1 MPGKHRLQGQVPQGL
16 KREVHSRIFFAY
28 LSLCTEI
35 HSRKTGRKLFIE
47 PGSYTWPV
55 IEGSSCLILGW
66 VFRSESLIQ
75 EPDGFLVQT
84 GWEVSITE

>member
-55 IEGSSCLILGW
+55 IEGSSCLILGQ
-66 VFRSESLIQ
+66 SSL
-75 EPDGFLVQT
+75 EAGR
-84 GWEVSITE
+84 G